1 MTSTNLQG
9 CILINN
15 LESKKLLREFAQILA
30 EILAEELAAKLAAYI
45 QPTAPAPA
53 NTSENDFYT
62 PETLADYLKVSPPTI
77 YKWVRLRAIPYQRVG
92 KFVRF
97 NKPDIE
103 QWLSERAVQTNPKNE
118 AKVIIKKRG

>member
-30 EILAEELAAKLAAYI
+30 EELAEKIAAHLNSAS
-45 QPTAPAPA
+45 APA